1 MASSNTA
8 GSWSNNA
15 SIYDEATTEA
25 TTQKS
30 SLDCIVECGADIE
43 CMYQCIAEVIVPS
56 ETDSG
61 TTSLPDILKMVPD
74 IIDGVI
80 NTLFDGATTETALE
94 KDKDGVTTD
103 STVITNDENNETT
116 TVAGNVEFSTLNEI
130 RPLEDPTIA
139 EEETIDADE
148 VAMATV
154 KGITITEEEN
164 VEADESTTV
173 SLEEDLVVDVEV
185 TTVTIRDQTS
195 GDEGVEGTTNTNKDS
210 AITENKSFEDAETT
224 TVILKDNTITAE
236 ENIDDV
242 EATTVTVDEFTAKIP
257 GNPEILDQATEVNTE
272 EVVTT
277 LSPKEPILDTSN
289 EATTAA
295 GEREET
301 ALTGETVETDNGREV
316 EKTSTTHQP
325 SVEGDT
331 PTNQTKMKEGK
342 VGTDMPE
349 GIPDRPVKEEKITV
363 SAPSDKAKA
372 STSDEMEEGKEND
385 AIDVEMATISRLP
398 TQKPIY
404 RRSNNGSVIHN
415 AVNSRIHFIK
425 FDFPEKDVMLY
436 KELVNYYMTKQMIPY
451 IDVENNLARNI
462 PEAVSNPRGGSLN
475 PDTTI
480 LSWEPRQLMTKNIA
494 RNSTIPGIKLTQ
506 NIHGLIKFHMFMSMI
521 FLTKS
526 ARHKKKHE
534 GRKSTNSFGEKSA
547 SLQFR
552 EDMTEVHPKV
562 VVSPATA
569 ETPSTAAALP
579 TSPTSSPTPSPPSPL
594 RLYSTVPCRHSSL

>member
-1 MASSNTA
+1 MMSGLGRHNQRPGPPATRPPENLIDAPPESSAMAENRAGPSDPAVNMLAMLNGMLQSQQKQQQQLAALIRQLLPAPAAGPRPTGPPGPACPGLTATESESATDPTLGCAAAPAPASPGRCQPLPAAQLPPPPHRGQPLPATLLAAPAALETFKVAMIPAPKTTLAREHTRSFLPTTEPIVLLSEAGDNEETLSVASSNTA

-15 SIYDEATTEA
+15 SIYDEA

-43 CMYQCIAEVIVPS
+43 CMYQCIAEVLVPS

-103 STVITNDENNETT
+103 STVITNEENNETT

-242 EATTVTVDEFTAKIP
+242 EATTVTVDEYTAKIP
-257 GNPEILDQATEVNTE
+257 EGPGILDQATEVNTE

-277 LSPKEPILDTSN
+277 LSQ
-289 EATTAA
+289 
-295 GEREET
+295 
-301 ALTGETVETDNGREV
+301 TDNSREV
-316 EKTSTTHQP
+316 EKLPQ
-325 SVEGDT
+325 
-331 PTNQTKMKEGK
+331 PTNQALK
-342 VGTDMPE
+342 VTP
-349 GIPDRPVKEEKITV
+349 
-363 SAPSDKAKA
+363 
-372 STSDEMEEGKEND
+372 
-385 AIDVEMATISRLP
+385 LP
-398 TQKPIY
+398 T
-404 RRSNNGSVIHN
+404 R
-415 AVNSRIHFIK
+415 
-425 FDFPEKDVMLY
+425 
-436 KELVNYYMTKQMIPY
+436 
-451 IDVENNLARNI
+451 
-462 PEAVSNPRGGSLN
+462 PR
-475 PDTTI
+475 
-480 LSWEPRQLMTKNIA
+480 
-494 RNSTIPGIKLTQ
+494 
-506 NIHGLIKFHMFMSMI
+506 
-521 FLTKS
+521 
-526 ARHKKKHE
+526 
-534 GRKSTNSFGEKSA
+534 
-547 SLQFR
+547 
-552 EDMTEVHPKV
+552 
-562 VVSPATA
+562 
-569 ETPSTAAALP
+569 
-579 TSPTSSPTPSPPSPL
+579 
-594 RLYSTVPCRHSSL
+594 